1 MATQFYI
8 DTAGWKLA
16 AVSCG
21 QTFEYT
27 PDGNRTDRV
36 SGSFVEVCVVNR
48 GFEKL
53 RVNLPTT
60 TPLLPDGEEFEE
72 GAMVTC
78 EGLKV
83 RPYANR
89 QGRLA
94 YSASADAARV
104 VAPKRP
110 DMPQK

>member
-1 MATQFYI
+1 MSTLYI
-8 DTAGWKLA
+8 DTAGWKCA

-21 QTFEYT
+21 QTFEYQ
-27 PDGNRTDRV
+27 DGNRTDRV
-36 SGSFVEVCVVNR
+36 SGSYAEVCVVNR

-60 TPLLPDGEEFEE
+60 TPLLSEGKEFEE
-72 GAMVTC
+72 GAMIEFT
-78 EGLKV
+78 GLKV

-94 YSASADAARV
+94 YTASADAARV

-110 DMPQK
+110 GMPEQK